1 MKVSL
6 TGAVLLVTIA
16 MLALSGSAS
25 ASVSFDPTTGTGFV
39 GKADVKKAF
48 GWSNTELQD
57 NASQVFFEY
66 DEQWVYSVTCGGVTG
81 THNTAVSS
89 TLRSRPRLHR
99 QVSGFEITDFGSTHT
114 DNTTPVVGEPCTLD
128 GQTGVWTDVTFT
140 GTTAAELFTTFE
152 GERVSLGSP

>member
-1 MKVSL
+1 VKVGL
-6 TGAVLLVTIA
+6 KGAVLLVTIA
-16 MLALSGSAS
+16 LVAVPGSAS

-39 GKADVKKAF
+39 GKVDVKKAF
-48 GWSNTELQD
+48 GWSNTELQE

-66 DEQWVYSVTCGGVTG
+66 DEQWVFSVTCGDVTS

-89 TLRSRPRLHR
+89 TLRSTSRLRRH
-99 QVSGFEITDFGSTHT
+99 VSGFEITDFGSTHT
-114 DNTTPVVGEPCTLD
+114 DNTTPVIGEPCTLD

-140 GTTAAELFTTFE
+140 RTTAAELFATFE